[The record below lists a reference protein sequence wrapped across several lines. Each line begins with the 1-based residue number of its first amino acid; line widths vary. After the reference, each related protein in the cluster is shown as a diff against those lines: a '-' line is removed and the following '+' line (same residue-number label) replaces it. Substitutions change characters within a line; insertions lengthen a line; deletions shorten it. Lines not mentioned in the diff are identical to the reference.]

1 MEYVI
6 VIEMLFLR
14 MCLSVELVFS
24 NLMDIE

>member
-14 MCLSVELVFS
+14 MCLSVELVYS